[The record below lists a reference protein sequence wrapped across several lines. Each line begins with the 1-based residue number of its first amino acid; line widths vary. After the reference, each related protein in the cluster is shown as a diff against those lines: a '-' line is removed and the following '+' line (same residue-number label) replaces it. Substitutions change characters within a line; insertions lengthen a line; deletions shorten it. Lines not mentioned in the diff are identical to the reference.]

1 MKISVIGYSV
11 SGKSTFSEKIS
22 KHFNVPLLHIDKVY
36 FSENMKIN
44 DKDETIKKIQDFM
57 KQKKWLIDGTYRKIV
72 TERYDKA
79 TKIFIFDFNRLKC
92 FYGYIVRYFKYKNKG
107 QRPSMAD
114 GNPEKFDF
122 GFVKWILWDG
132 RKKDSKKLFRN
143 IEKKYEDKV
152 IVFKNRKEVNNYLKQ
167 LAIDKT

>member
-1 MKISVIGYSV
+1 
-11 SGKSTFSEKIS
+11 
-22 KHFNVPLLHIDKVY
+22 
-36 FSENMKIN
+36 
-44 DKDETIKKIQDFM
+44 
-57 KQKKWLIDGTYRKIV
+57 
-72 TERYDKA
+72 
-79 TKIFIFDFNRLKC
+79 
-92 FYGYIVRYFKYKNKG
+92 
-107 QRPSMAD
+107 MAD